1 MFVLL
6 LQQLLVARVTLE
18 GVAEAE
24 VEGVAGFKHLTGS
37 MIRVLLLVQTAW
49 LHLAIFHHL
58 VGSHQQCHQGL
69 S

>member
-1 MFVLL
+1 ML
-6 LQQLLVARVTLE
+6 LQELLLVARVTPE

-24 VEGVAGFKHLTGS
+24 VEGVAGVKHLTGS

-49 LHLAIFHHL
+49 PHLATFPHL

>member
-18 GVAEAE
+18 GVAE